1 MNKICSGKKLSS
13 FEKELIELNEEEIFG
28 RLEKIEIEES
38 EVIRNMKELI
48 NLIKETM
55 EILIKKGTILYK
67 DAEDIRKMIMI
78 IFQDYGDILAV
89 VEKYM

>member
-1 MNKICSGKKLSS
+1 MN